1 MLPPTDRFDVLIRL
15 LGASP
20 AEQGALATARD
31 RVEEGRRGDRP
42 ERGAAAAGRPAVP
55 RQLPVDVFGFT
66 GRAGQLARLDA
77 LLGGREEPPAHVSP
91 TVITAMAGTAG
102 VGKTALAVRWAHRVA
117 DRFPDG
123 QLYADLRGY
132 DPERPLAPAQ
142 ALARFLRSL
151 GVDGADIPADDDERA
166 ALYRSMLAERRMLV
180 VLDNASGADQV
191 RPLLP
196 GSASCFVLVTSRD
209 ALAGLVAREG
219 ARRIALD
226 RLSPAEST
234 TLLRALIGPRVD
246 AEPGS
251 ALELA
256 ERCTHLPLALRV
268 AAELATA
275 RPASTLADLVAD
287 LGDERRRLDAL
298 DAGGDPRTAVRAV
311 FSWSLRRLSAPGARA
326 FALLGLN
333 PCTDSDPYALAAL
346 ADCSLPEARAL
357 TDELAHAHLIDPTAS
372 GRFTMH
378 DLLRAY
384 AAERATAL
392 NEERDKPGAALTR
405 LFDHCLHAAGTAMDT
420 LFPHERGSRPQIAAP
435 CTPAPPLTESEAA
448 GRWLEAQRSNLVAIA
463 LYAARHG
470 WPAHCVALSGTLWRA
485 FEVSGHYQD
494 ALAVHTAA
502 ADAALDDAKDA
513 AEPVQDKGYGRA
525 DVLANLGS
533 AYWWTGEHRRARE
546 CFEQSL
552 AEHPPGGD
560 PQVRARALARL
571 ALVHERLGDYTA
583 ALSCF
588 GGALDIYRGTGNRH
602 GEGAQ
607 LVNLGALHRRLGR
620 YEEAADHQRRAACI
634 FAELGDR
641 RLEGYALGNLATV
654 DAALGRHAAALVHLE
669 QALAHCRAAGDRG
682 GEGSAIGT
690 IGLVHR
696 LAGDLPQ
703 ALGHLERALEICRET
718 GERSLEAET
727 LNTLGET
734 LLAARRPRPS
744 RDRHLAA
751 LDLARRTG
759 DQFERARALD
769 GAGCALAAAGDDA
782 RARDHWTEAL
792 RIYARLGVPDAA
804 RVRERLAANPE

>member
-1 MLPPTDRFDVLIRL
+1 
-15 LGASP
+15 
-20 AEQGALATARD
+20 
-31 RVEEGRRGDRP
+31 
-42 ERGAAAAGRPAVP
+42 
-55 RQLPVDVFGFT
+55 
-66 GRAGQLARLDA
+66 
-77 LLGGREEPPAHVSP
+77 
-91 TVITAMAGTAG
+91 MAGTAG

-132 DPERPLAPAQ
+132 DPERPLSPAQ

-166 ALYRSMLAERRMLV
+166 ALYRSMLAGRRMLV

-226 RLSPAEST
+226 RLSPAESV
-234 TLLRALIGPRVD
+234 TLLRTLIGPRVD
-246 AEPGS
+246 AEPDR

-256 ERCTHLPLALRV
+256 GQCTHLPLALRV

-275 RPASTLADLVAD
+275 RPASALADLVAD

-311 FSWSLRRLSAPGARA
+311 FSWSLRRLSAAGARA

-333 PCTDSDPYALAAL
+333 PCVDGDPYALAAL
-346 ADCSLPEARAL
+346 ADCPLSEARAL
-357 TDELAHAHLIDPTAS
+357 IEELAHAHLIDQAAS
-372 GRFTMH
+372 ERFTMH

-384 AAERATAL
+384 AAERAAAQAAGPDG
-392 NEERDKPGAALTR
+392 RRAALTR
-405 LFDHCLHAAGTAMDT
+405 LFDLYLHCAGTAMDT
-420 LFPHERGSRPQIAAP
+420 LFPHERGSRPP
-435 CTPAPPLTESEAA
+435 VVTPRTPVPPLADSEAA
-448 GRWLEAQRSNLVAIA
+448 GRWLDAQRTNLVAIA

-485 FEVSGHYQD
+485 LEVSGHYQD

-502 ADAALDDAKDA
+502 ADAALDDAKGRA
-513 AEPVQDKGYGRA
+513 QSAPDKGYGRA

-546 CFEQSL
+546 CFVQSL

-560 PQVRARALARL
+560 PRIRARALARL
-571 ALVHERLGDYTA
+571 ALVHERLGDYGA

-620 YEEAADHQRRAACI
+620 YGEAAEHQQRAACI

-654 DAALGRHAAALVHLE
+654 DAALGRHADALAHLE

-690 IGLVHR
+690 IGLVHL
-696 LAGDLPQ
+696 LAGDIPQ
-703 ALGHLERALEICRET
+703 ALDRLNRALEICRET

-734 LLAARRPRPS
+734 LLAAGRPRPS
-744 RDRHLAA
+744 LDRHTAA

-769 GAGCALAAAGDDA
+769 GAGCALAAGGDDA
-782 RARDHWTEAL
+782 RAREHWTESL

-804 RVRERLAANPE
+804 RVRERLAGRPG